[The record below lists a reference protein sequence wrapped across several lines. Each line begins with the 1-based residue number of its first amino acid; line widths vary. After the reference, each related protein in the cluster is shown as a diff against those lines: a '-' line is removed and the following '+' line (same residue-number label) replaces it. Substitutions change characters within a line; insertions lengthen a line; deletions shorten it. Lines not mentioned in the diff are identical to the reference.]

1 MDEKTLVQAIKNLA
15 LRLECGNSTIGD
27 FLRAKVGLP
36 ENPECLTGA
45 RMFDWDMFE
54 AMAAL
59 SKSALRGYK
68 FGDNTYGMIRE
79 QLRDIYRGLMHGM
92 VDEQFFVRI

>member
-1 MDEKTLVQAIKNLA
+1 
-15 LRLECGNSTIGD
+15 
-27 FLRAKVGLP
+27 
-36 ENPECLTGA
+36 
-45 RMFDWDMFE
+45 MFE